1 MGNSNGNLL
10 NKFNT
15 EISIS
20 GNATNSMKR
29 LFQGL
34 CFMPI
39 NALIPI
45 MEFQWID
52 SLGLWEKWFSLD
64 GTT

>member
-1 MGNSNGNLL
+1 MGSSPHDRQALENSIL
-10 NKFNT
+10 T
-15 EISIS
+15 V
-20 GNATNSMKR
+20 MKP
-29 LFQGL
+29 LIL
-34 CFMPI
+34 S
-39 NALIPI
+39 ALIPI